1 MFDKLVEIVKIFLE
15 KHFIPTVAS
24 IALGLTAMICIPSD
38 FYAIEKI
45 GVDWFRVFLF
55 CLSFLIVE
63 GLNKIYRYI
72 LKKGAERK
80 EIIKKQEESELK
92 LKQQKLD
99 RENREKSDLEDL
111 WSIVDDFSAKD
122 KKRIEKFLTTENKPI
137 SIPENELYM
146 YGNHKDLVKSRIVN
160 LTKVKDE
167 CYPEEA
173 IYNFRLKDNFFL
185 LLKISKE
192 KYGKISHFE

>member
-1 MFDKLVEIVKIFLE
+1 MFEKLVEILKIFLE
-15 KHFIPTVAS
+15 KHFIPAVAS
-24 IALGLTAMICIPSD
+24 IALGLIVMICVPSN
-38 FYAIEKI
+38 FFAIDKI
-45 GVDWFRVFLF
+45 GIDWFRLLLF
-55 CLSFLIVE
+55 CISFLIVE
-63 GLNKIYRYI
+63 GVNKIYRYI
-72 LKKGAERK
+72 IKKNNEKK
-80 EIIKKQEESELK
+80 EKIKKQAENEIK

-99 RENREKSDLEDL
+99 REKREKSELEDL

-137 SIPENELYM
+137 SISENELYM
-146 YGNHKDLVKSRIVN
+146 YGNHKDLVKSRIIN
-160 LTKVKDE
+160 MTKAKDE

-173 IYNFRLKDNFFL
+173 IYSLRLKDNVFA